1 MRLCRHAGI
10 RAQSKTRPRLYLVS
24 ALRLGDIFPDEP
36 GPIRMQG
43 GAVQNARLFPFLI
56 AVGLTACGGGD
67 PVEPITPTLSVTVS
81 GLPSGTPAQVTVTG
95 PGGYSRFL
103 SGTQTLAPLTA
114 GSYTITAATVTVGS
128 MSYSG
133 SPASQTLDLSG
144 TATAL
149 VAYSVTSAGGSRLL
163 VNINGL
169 ASGTPAALTVTGPG
183 GYSQT
188 VTTTQTLTGLAT
200 GSYAIAAADVIV
212 GGATYTASPSGQSVA
227 VTTSTATVATVT
239 YGPPPSGALNL
250 RVDGMYLT
258 QSTQTYDGS
267 VPLVQNRDG
276 FLRVFVTANLPN
288 AERPA
293 VRIRFYRDFVLQSE
307 QTVTATTL
315 TVPAT
320 PDESSLSY
328 SWNLPVPGALIQP
341 GFSIIAEVDI
351 ANGVAES
358 NELDNAFPSTGPR
371 AMDVRAVPALNLTF
385 VPVVQRGNNLRGNV
399 TASNSSAFLDLA
411 RRMHPLN
418 SYSAV
423 VHAAYTTTI
432 ADTLQDDNS
441 NTAWSRTLGEID
453 ALRTVE
459 NSSRYYYG
467 VAKVSYTSGVAGV
480 AYVSGPSGSER
491 SALGWDHLP
500 SGSAVVAHELGHNW
514 GRNHAP
520 CGDPQGLDGSYPYA
534 DGRTGVYGLDVAAQT
549 LKPPTTSDIMGY
561 CDPKWIGDYS
571 YRAVLD
577 YLSPASPVVTSA
589 AAGSAA
595 QPCLL
600 VWGYIRDREMILEPA
615 FQVHTRPSLPR
626 RPGPYSLSAAAED
639 GTSIFDLSF
648 APKEIADLPGGQK
661 TFVFAVPISAARA
674 GRLAMLRLR
683 GQGREAVRRAQPA
696 ASGRVP
702 DAAGPSLSVGAR
714 RLSNGG
720 TGIQW
725 DASAHP
731 MVMVRDAGTGEVLS
745 FARGGSVQLP
755 ASRRE
760 VDLVVSN
767 GVTSSV
773 RRVPVEP

>member
-1 MRLCRHAGI
+1 
-10 RAQSKTRPRLYLVS
+10 
-24 ALRLGDIFPDEP
+24 
-36 GPIRMQG
+36 MQA
-43 GAVQNARLFPFLI
+43 GAVQNARLLSCLI

-67 PVEPITPTLSVTVS
+67 PVEPITPALSVMVS
-81 GLPSGTPAQVTVTG
+81 GLPTGTSAQVTVTG
-95 PGGYSRFL
+95 PGGYSQSL

-114 GSYTITAATVTVGS
+114 GPYTIAASAVTVGS

-133 SPASQTLDLSG
+133 TPVSQTVDLSG
-144 TATAL
+144 AATVL
-149 VAYSVTSAGGSRLL
+149 VTYSTTSAGGSRLL

-188 VTTTQTLTGLAT
+188 VTTTRTLTGLAA
-200 GSYAIAAADVIV
+200 GSYTIAAADVIV
-212 GGATYTASPSGQSVA
+212 GGTTYTASPSGQSVG
-227 VTTSTATVATVT
+227 VTSTSATVVTAT
-239 YGPPPSGALNL
+239 YGPPPSGTFNL

-258 QSTQTYDGS
+258 QSTQTYDGA

-288 AERPA
+288 AARPA

-307 QTVTATTL
+307 QSVTASTL
-315 TVPAT
+315 TVPTT

-351 ANGVAES
+351 ANSVTES
-358 NELDNAFPSTGPR
+358 NELDNAFPASGFR
-371 AMDVRAVPALNLTF
+371 AMNVRAVPALNVTF
-385 VPVVQRGNNLRGNV
+385 VPVVQRGNGLRGNV
-399 TASNSSAFLDLA
+399 TAANAGNFLDVA
-411 RRMHPLN
+411 TRMHPLA

-423 VHAAYTTTI
+423 IHAPYTTTTS
-432 ADTLQDDNS
+432 DTLQDDNS
-441 NTAWSRTLGEID
+441 NTAWSRILGEID

-467 VAKVSYTSGVAGV
+467 VAKVSYPSGVAGV

-520 CGDPQGLDGSYPYA
+520 CGGPQGIDGSYPHA
-534 DGRTGVYGLDVAAQT
+534 DGSTGVYGLDVAVLA

-571 YRAVLD
+571 YEAVLD
-577 YLSPASPVVTSA
+577 YLSPSSPLVTNAALSA
-589 AAGSAA
+589 AV

-600 VWGYIRDREMILEPA
+600 VWGYIRNGEMVLEPA
-615 FQVHTRPSLPR
+615 FQVNTRPSLPR

-639 GTSIFDLSF
+639 GTSLFDMSF

-661 TFVFAVPISAARA
+661 TFVFAVPISTARA
-674 GRLAMLRLR
+674 RGLTTLRLR
-683 GQGREAVRRAQPA
+683 GQGREAVRRAPPPVSAQPGA
-696 ASGRVP
+696 G
-702 DAAGPSLSVGAR
+702 GPSLAVGAR
-714 RLSNGG
+714 RVASGG
-720 TGIQW
+720 MGIQW
-725 DASAHP
+725 DARAHP
-731 MVMVRDAGTGEVLS
+731 MVMVRDAETGEVLS

-760 VDLVVSN
+760 VDIVVSN

-773 RRVPVEP
+773 RRVPVAP